1 MRLVDKPVPHRFVQ
15 ETCHWLTC
23 GVMYR
28 SSHPLDC
35 SLPLPPVLHKFL
47 AKKITQVQTI
57 WIRCHSL
64 SLKSDSSFALPL
76 MYKFTWCSHVLYM
89 LFCYET
95 MARSP
100 CNILSFGL
108 MTWTTGRQ
116 WLQLKTRQSFLA
128 TMTPQRRSTI
138 HKFPPSCLQQDRR
151 TYQQDCQKN
160 STTIIWR

>member
-1 MRLVDKPVPHRFVQ
+1 MRLVDKPVPHRSVQ

-47 AKKITQVQTI
+47 AKKITQVNQVLLFVIKKWQFFCFTSNVQVHMLQSCAI
-57 WIRCHSL
+57 HVILLWSL
-64 SLKSDSSFALPL
+64 S
-76 MYKFTWCSHVLYM
+76 
-89 LFCYET
+89 

-100 CNILSFGL
+100 CDILSFGS

-116 WLQLKTRQSFLA
+116 WLQLKSRQSFLS

-151 TYQQDCQKN
+151 TYQQDCKKN